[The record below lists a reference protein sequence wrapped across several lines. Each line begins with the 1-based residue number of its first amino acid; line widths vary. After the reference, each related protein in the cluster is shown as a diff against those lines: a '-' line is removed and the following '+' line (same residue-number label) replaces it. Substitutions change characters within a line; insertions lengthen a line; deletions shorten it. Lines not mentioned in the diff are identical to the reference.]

1 MELAAQIA
9 DVAQKMG
16 QFVKDL
22 TIVLAVKGQRVERN
36 VPVTNQI
43 VIGTPGTVL
52 DWSMKLNV
60 LDLKKLKA
68 FVLDEADVMISQQG
82 HQDFCTKIVK

>member
-16 QFVKDL
+16 QFVKGL
-22 TIVLAVKGQRVERN
+22 TIVLAVKGQRVEKN

-43 VIGTPGTVL
+43 IIGTPGTVL
-52 DWSMKLNV
+52 DWSSRLNV
-60 LDLKKLKA
+60 LECLFKKLY
-68 FVLDEADVMISQQG
+68 D
-82 HQDFCTKIVK
+82 

>member
-16 QFVKDL
+16 QFLKTL

-43 VIGTPGTVL
+43 IIGTPGTVL
-52 DWSMKLNV
+52 DWAFKLNV
-60 LDLKKLKA
+60 FDVRKIKT

-82 HQDFCTKIVK
+82 HQDFCVRIVK

>member
-16 QFVKDL
+16 QFVKGL

-60 LDLKKLKA
+60 LDLKKIKA
-68 FVLDEADVMISQQG
+68 FVLDEADMISQKG
-82 HQDFCTKIVK
+82 HRDFCTKTVK

>member
-68 FVLDEADVMISQQG
+68 FVLDEVDFHFSVQG